1 MAEVTDT
8 TTNKPTSP
16 GSAFGAVCATTG
28 MSILLIRNY
37 PNLRDQVGT
46 MLPECVTIRAK
57 QQPALRKTFGR
68 LREHDGAI
76 VTIRHTR
83 KQSHP
88 ATEPGLHTIPLSRLP
103 DTLIGRCV
111 LVTCQS

>member
-1 MAEVTDT
+1 MKWLGSPTPLP
-8 TTNKPTSP
+8 TNR
-16 GSAFGAVCATTG
+16 SASGAVCATG

-46 MLPECVTIRAK
+46 MLPECVTIGTK
-57 QQPALRKTFGR
+57 YQQALRKTFGR

-83 KQSHP
+83 KQSHR
-88 ATEPGLHTIPLSRLP
+88 ATEPGLHTISLLGCATR
-103 DTLIGRCV
+103 
-111 LVTCQS
+111 